1 MVLSEVGV
9 DWFKHMFISKFN
21 KVDRQTYIEC
31 VYVLAED
38 LAASRG
44 LAPPLR
50 EPHAPPQL
58 AQSERASAAASASA
72 AAQPHKT
79 RAMPSRG
86 KSAQRVGAGGDSP
99 SADAVAGGG
108 AAAVAAA
115 ADDAGG
121 KRKSA
126 AAGGGDALQ
135 PFNPT
140 HAVTRRLGLAT
151 LPLVAVCVRVF
162 YDWKPYKQLR
172 NSLRARE
179 QSLWLHIKVVSLG
192 FLLWA
197 LMVLGKLILSFSLLR
212 FAHCLQNC
220 ARRRKRSMANKLRST
235 FRYKMARGRI
245 P

>member
-1 MVLSEVGV
+1 M
-9 DWFKHMFISKFN
+9 
-21 KVDRQTYIEC
+21 DRQTYIEC

-50 EPHAPPQL
+50 KPRAPPLL
-58 AQSERASAAASASA
+58 AQGARASASSATASASA
-72 AAQPHKT
+72 APPHTT
-79 RAMPSRG
+79 RTARSGG
-86 KSAQRVGAGGDSP
+86 KQAQRSGAGKGSP

-108 AAAVAAA
+108 AAAAAD
-115 ADDAGG
+115 DDAGG
-121 KRKSA
+121 RRKSA
-126 AAGGGDALQ
+126 AAGGKNALQ

-172 NSLRARE
+172 VSLRARE
-179 QSLWLHIKVVSLG
+179 QSLWLHVKVLSLA

-197 LMVLGKLILSFSLLR
+197 LMVLGKLLLSFR
-212 FAHCLQNC
+212 
-220 ARRRKRSMANKLRST
+220 
-235 FRYKMARGRI
+235 
-245 P
+245 